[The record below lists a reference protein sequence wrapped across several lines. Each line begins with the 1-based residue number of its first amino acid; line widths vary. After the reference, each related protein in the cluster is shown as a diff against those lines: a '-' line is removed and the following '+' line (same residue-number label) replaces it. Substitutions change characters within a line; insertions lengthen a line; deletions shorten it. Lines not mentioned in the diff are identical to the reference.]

1 MKHSYLKRYEQFCM
15 EKPQLLTINLAK
27 HRGDT
32 FWDTFVSWALTIGRV
47 VVILTEGI
55 ALAAFLYR
63 FSLDRQLVDLHDH
76 IQQQT
81 AVVNLLKNN
90 ETTFRNLQNRLSVAK
105 NVIKSADIFTSTF
118 TDILALVPSDMTL
131 TTFQMTP
138 TAVRME
144 GSLSSITSLR
154 TLVDKLKGYPHV
166 TSVSLD
172 KIETN
177 TSTATVGVTL
187 TILLKDIDTLQT
199 TKPGSQ

>member
-1 MKHSYLKRYEQFCM
+1 M

-27 HRGDT
+27 NRGDS
-32 FWDTFVSWALTIGRV
+32 FWDTFISWALTVGRV

-90 ETTFRNLQNRLSVAK
+90 EATFRNLQNRLSVAK
-105 NVIKSADIFTSTF
+105 NVMTSANSFTKSFV
-118 TDILALVPSDMTL
+118 DILKLIPSDMQVA
-131 TTFQMTP
+131 TFQMTP
-138 TAVRME
+138 DAVRME
-144 GSLSSITSLR
+144 GTLQSITSLR
-154 TLVDKLKGYPHV
+154 TLVDNLKAYPQV
-166 TSVSLD
+166 SSVSLD

-187 TILLKDIDTLQT
+187 TILLKNVDTLNTAT
-199 TKPGSQ
+199 TPGGTSQQSQQPL

>member
-1 MKHSYLKRYEQFCM
+1 M

-27 HRGDT
+27 NRGDS
-32 FWDTFVSWALTIGRV
+32 FWDTFISWALTVGRV

-90 ETTFRNLQNRLSVAK
+90 EATFRNLQNRLSVAK
-105 NVIKSADIFTSTF
+105 NVMTSANSFTKTF
-118 TDILALVPSDMTL
+118 VDILNLIPSDMQVA
-131 TTFQMTP
+131 TFQMTP
-138 TAVRME
+138 DAVRME
-144 GSLSSITSLR
+144 GTLQSITSLR
-154 TLVDKLKGYPHV
+154 TLVDNLKAYPHV
-166 TSVSLD
+166 SSVSLD

-187 TILLKDIDTLQT
+187 TILLKNVDVLNAT
-199 TKPGSQ
+199 PGGTSQQSQPSQ

>member
-1 MKHSYLKRYEQFCM
+1 M

-27 HRGDT
+27 HRGDS
-32 FWDTFVSWALTIGRV
+32 FWDTFISWALTVGRM

-81 AVVNLLKNN
+81 AVVSLLKNN
-90 ETTFRNLQNRLSVAK
+90 EANFRNLQSRLSIAK
-105 NVIKSADIFTSTF
+105 NVIASTNSFTKTF
-118 TDILALVPSDMTL
+118 TDVLSIIPSDMQV

-138 TAVRME
+138 TAIRME
-144 GSLSSITSLR
+144 GSLQSITSLR
-154 TLVDKLKGYPHV
+154 SLVDALKTYPKV
-166 TSVSLD
+166 SSVSLD

-177 TSTATVGVTL
+177 TSTATVGVSL
-187 TILLKDIDTLQT
+187 TILLKDIDTLSTPTQGGT
-199 TKPGSQ
+199 TQ